1 MSFVVVH
8 LRLYLP
14 NFKTC
19 FFFSMFWYVKPYN
32 SKECPFFFT
41 CKWFPV
47 FPGSAIWKA
56 FFFTPDFYPQNSSAC
71 FHTHICFC
79 IKPFITFHDP
89 PLLYDLSRDPSESTP
104 LSPDTEP
111 QFYSVLKVIRAAVS
125 RHTLSLKPVPIQLSP
140 LQIVWKPWLQ
150 PCCSSLSQLCRCE
163 QDHQIEK
170 LRH

>member
-1 MSFVVVH
+1 MKQ
-8 LRLYLP
+8 LITILIILIITLIYIDTWIDKRDD
-14 NFKTC
+14 FKT
-19 FFFSMFWYVKPYN
+19 S
-32 SKECPFFFT
+32 
-41 CKWFPV
+41 FPV

-56 FFFTPDFYPQNSSAC
+56 FFFTPDFYPENSSAC

-111 QFYSVLKVIRAAVS
+111 QFYSVLEVIRAAVS
-125 RHTLSLKPVPIQLSP
+125 RHTQSLKPVPLQLSP
-140 LQIVWKPWLQ
+140 LQMIWKPWLQ

-163 QDHQIEK
+163 RDHQIEK
-170 LRH
+170 LRHELQEE